1 MFIIIFKVLITS
13 VIIVLV
19 TEIAK
24 INDRFGGLIAAMPL
38 TTFLILFWLYYEDVS
53 TIKISNHMTYTL
65 LYILP
70 TIPMFLLFPFCINKF
85 GFWLSIL
92 ISVFVTLI
100 CTLLMHYLSK
110 NFNFKLFWN
119 IWHVYC
125 RLSYEKI

>member
-1 MFIIIFKVLITS
+1 MLIIFFKVLITS

-19 TEIAK
+19 SEIAK

-53 TIKISNHMTYTL
+53 TIKIANHMTYTL

-85 GFWLSIL
+85 GFWLSIV

-110 NFNFKLFWN
+110 NFNFKLF
-119 IWHVYC
+119 
-125 RLSYEKI
+125 

>member
-1 MFIIIFKVLITS
+1 MLIIFFKVLITS

-19 TEIAK
+19 SEIAK

-38 TTFLILFWLYYEDVS
+38 TTFLILFWLYYDDVS
-53 TIKISNHMTYTL
+53 NIKIANHMTYTL

-85 GFWLSIL
+85 GFWLSIV

-110 NFNFKLFWN
+110 NFNFKLF
-119 IWHVYC
+119 
-125 RLSYEKI
+125 